1 MRVVRWVA
9 VSTLAVAMSMASM
22 SGRVDA
28 IDGAGSGGA
37 ADGTIWAGVQ
47 TGTPPIE
54 GSASTCTWTMEGGYD
69 SSTGESSDA
78 PITMTMNGI
87 EYILYTRT
95 CSGWSTV
102 VWVPQLDPA
111 QLAQQASVLVRG
123 RLSSP
128 AVHFAPPADA
138 GVVTVPTWIWADRSW
153 WKPVS
158 ATAWLPTPSGVI
170 WARATATP
178 VRMTFSTE
186 DSLRDGDGR
195 RSVVCDG
202 PGEEWDRS
210 IGDDGTSNCSYTYRH
225 ASTSHASGRFDA
237 SVAVDWEI
245 SWQSNVGSGGRLPG
259 YTTSTSLRLTV
270 QELHALVG

>member
-1 MRVVRWVA
+1 MRFLKSVLVA
-9 VSTLAVAMSMASM
+9 VVAVLTMTSVSIPVA
-22 SGRVDA
+22 A

-47 TGTPPIE
+47 TGTPPSE
-54 GSASTCTWTMEGGYD
+54 GSATTCSWSIESGYD
-69 SSTGESSDA
+69 SSTGESSDE
-78 PITMTMNGI
+78 PITMTMNGVQ
-87 EYILYTRT
+87 YVLYTRT

-111 QLAQQASVLVRG
+111 QLAQQASVLVRAQ
-123 RLSSP
+123 LSSP
-128 AVHFAPPADA
+128 AVRMAPPADA

-158 ATAWLPTPSGVI
+158 ATAWLPTPGGVI

-186 DSLRDGDGR
+186 DSIDGGR
-195 RSVVCDG
+195 GRHSVVCDG
-202 PGEEWDRS
+202 PGDEWDPS
-210 IGDDGTSNCSYTYRH
+210 DGDSGNSDCSYTYRH
-225 ASTSHASGRFDA
+225 ASTSRASGRFDA

-245 SWQSNVGSGGRLPG
+245 SWRSNVGVGGRLPG
-259 YTTSTSLRLTV
+259 YTTSMSMRITV